1 MPDNTLRARD
11 EAFWQTFA
19 DRYDVEPGPLNLENG
34 YFGRMSRTVVEEY
47 QRNIELINRSN
58 SVYVRQRFEQDDSL
72 KIRAQ
77 LARLIGAPADS
88 VALTRNASEGLQ
100 SLIRNYN
107 RLQPG
112 DQVLIC
118 DLEYDTVKGAMRWLA
133 RNRGVEVVE
142 IEHAHPA
149 TFDSLLNTYRETFA
163 RYPRLKLMALT
174 HVTHRTGLVMPV
186 QAIAAAAKEHGIDVI
201 LDGAHALGQIE
212 FDLTELGIYFAGFN
226 LHKWIGA
233 PLTLGFIYIA
243 PERLADI
250 DPDMGEMHFPVT
262 DIRART
268 PYSTPNIP
276 ALLTLPLVLEEHH
289 AMGGAAAKG
298 SRLNHL
304 RNLWVR
310 PARELPGIEVLTP
323 DDPRLYCGITSMR
336 FIAQTDQQ
344 AMVERLLNRYNLFTV
359 VRTGAACGPCIR
371 ITPGLTTTAEHMTR
385 LTRALTLLSND
396 NTGSCRSEHARDGRE
411 R

>member
-1 MPDNTLRARD
+1 MPDNTRRARD

-19 DRYDVEPGPLNLENG
+19 DRYDLQPGPINLENG

-47 QRNIELINRSN
+47 QRNIELINRGN
-58 SVYVRQRFEQDDSL
+58 SVHVRQRFEQGESI
-72 KIRAQ
+72 KIQAQ
-77 LARLIGAPADS
+77 VANLIGVSAET
-88 VALTRNASEGLQ
+88 VALTSNATEGLQ

-133 RNRGVEVVE
+133 KHRGVDVIE
-142 IEHAHPA
+142 IEHRHPA
-149 TFDSLLNTYRETFA
+149 SFDSLIAAYRETFA

-201 LDGAHALGQIE
+201 LDGAHALGQFE
-212 FDLTELGIYFAGFN
+212 FNLDELGIDFAAYN

-233 PLTLGFIYIA
+233 PLTLGFLYIA

-250 DPDMGEMHFPVT
+250 DPDMGEMHFPPT

-276 ALLTLPLVLEEHH
+276 ALLTLPLVIEEHH
-289 AMGGAAAKG
+289 AMGGSAAKG
-298 SRLNHL
+298 SRLNYL

-310 PARELPGIEVLTP
+310 AVRELPDIEVLTP

-336 FIAQTDQQ
+336 FTAQADQQ
-344 AMVERLLNRYNLFTV
+344 AMVERLLNDYNLFTV

-371 ITPGLTTTAEHMTR
+371 ITPGLTTTADHMKR
-385 LTRALTLLSND
+385 LVTALTEL
-396 NTGSCRSEHARDGRE
+396 R
-411 R
+411 

>member
-1 MPDNTLRARD
+1 MPDNTRRTRD

-19 DRYDVEPGPLNLENG
+19 DRYAVEPGPLNLENG

-47 QRNIELINRSN
+47 QRNIELINRGN
-58 SVYVRQRFEQDDSL
+58 SVHVRQRFEQGESV

-77 LARLIGAPADS
+77 LAELIGAPAEA
-88 VALTRNASEGLQ
+88 VAFTCNASDGLQ

-107 RLQPG
+107 RLAPG
-112 DQVLIC
+112 DQVLIS

-133 RNRGVEVVE
+133 RYRGVEVIE
-142 IEHAHPA
+142 IEHHHPA
-149 TFDSLLNTYRETFA
+149 SFDSLLTAYREAFV

-186 QAIAAAAKEHGIDVI
+186 QAIAAAAREHGIDVI

-212 FDLTELGIYFAGFN
+212 FDLEKLGIAFAGYN

-262 DIRART
+262 DIRARM

-276 ALLTLPLVLEEHH
+276 ALLTLPLVFEEHH
-289 AMGGAAAKG
+289 AMGGSVAKG
-298 SRLNHL
+298 MRLNYL
-304 RNLWVR
+304 RNRWVDAVR
-310 PARELPGIEVLTP
+310 GLPGIEIMTP
-323 DDPRLYCGITSMR
+323 DDPRLYCAITSMR
-336 FIAQTDQQ
+336 FTRHADQQ
-344 AMVERLLNRYNLFTV
+344 AMVERLLNDYNLFTV
-359 VRTGAACGPCIR
+359 MRSGAACGPCIR
-371 ITPGLTTTAEHMTR
+371 ITPGLTTTAADMDR
-385 LTRALTLLSND
+385 LARALTEL
-396 NTGSCRSEHARDGRE
+396 R
-411 R
+411 

>member
-1 MPDNTLRARD
+1 MPDNTRRARD
-11 EAFWQTFA
+11 ETFWQTFA
-19 DRYDVEPGPLNLENG
+19 DRYAVEPGPINLENG

-47 QRNIELINRSN
+47 QRHIEFINRSN
-58 SVYVRQRFEQDDSL
+58 SVHVRQRFEQGEMQ
-72 KIRAQ
+72 KINAQ
-77 LARLIGAPADS
+77 LAELVGVPADS
-88 VALTRNASEGLQ
+88 VVLTRNASDGLQ

-133 RNRGVEVVE
+133 RNRGVEVIE
-142 IEHAHPA
+142 INHAHPA
-149 TFDSLLNTYRETFA
+149 TFDSLLASYREAFV
-163 RYPRLKLMALT
+163 RHPKLKLMALT

-201 LDGAHALGQIE
+201 LDGAHALGQID
-212 FDLTELGIYFAGFN
+212 FNLDELGISFAGYN

-250 DPDMGEMHFPVT
+250 DPDMGEMSFPAT

-268 PYSTPNIP
+268 PHSTPNIP
-276 ALLTLPLVLEEHH
+276 ALLTLPLVLEEHRT
-289 AMGGAAAKG
+289 MGGSAAKG
-298 SRLNHL
+298 ARLNYL

-310 PARELPGIEVLTP
+310 AVRELPGIEVMTP

-336 FIAQTDQQ
+336 FTRQADQQ
-344 AMVERLLNRYNLFTV
+344 PMVERLLRDYNLFTV
-359 VRTGAACGPCIR
+359 MRSGAASGPCIR
-371 ITPGLTTTAEHMTR
+371 ITPGLTTTAAHME
-385 LTRALTLLSND
+385 LLARALTEL
-396 NTGSCRSEHARDGRE
+396 R
-411 R
+411 

>member
-1 MPDNTLRARD
+1 MPDNTRRARD
-11 EAFWQTFA
+11 EAFWRTFA
-19 DRYDVEPGPLNLENG
+19 DRYAVEPGPVNLENG

-58 SVYVRQRFEQDDSL
+58 SVHVRQRFEQGESL
-72 KIRAQ
+72 EIRAQ
-77 LARLIGAPADS
+77 LAELVGVPADT
-88 VALTRNASEGLQ
+88 VALTRNASDGLQ

-107 RLQPG
+107 RLMPG
-112 DQVLIC
+112 DQVLMC

-133 RNRGVEVVE
+133 RHRGVEVIE
-142 IEHAHPA
+142 IEHSHPA
-149 TFDSLLNTYRETFA
+149 SFDSLLATYREAFE

-186 QAIAAAAKEHGIDVI
+186 QAIASAAKEHGIDVI
-201 LDGAHALGQIE
+201 LDGAHALGQIQ
-212 FDLTELGIYFAGFN
+212 FNLDNLGIAFAGFN

-276 ALLTLPLVLEEHH
+276 ALLTLPLVFEEHL
-289 AMGGAAAKG
+289 AMGGSAAKG
-298 SRLNHL
+298 ARLNYL
-304 RNLWVR
+304 RNRWVS
-310 PARELPGIEVLTP
+310 AVRELPGIEVMTP

-336 FIAQTDQQ
+336 FTRHADQQ
-344 AMVERLLNRYNLFTV
+344 AMVERLLKDYNLFTV
-359 VRTGAACGPCIR
+359 VRSGAASGPCIR
-371 ITPGLTTTAEHMTR
+371 ITPGLTTTGADMD
-385 LTRALTLLSND
+385 LLARALTEL
-396 NTGSCRSEHARDGRE
+396 R
-411 R
+411 

>member
-11 EAFWQTFA
+11 ELFWQTFA
-19 DRYDVEPGPLNLENG
+19 DRYAVEAGPINLENG

-58 SVYVRQRFEQDDSL
+58 SVYVRQHFEKTDGTR
-72 KIRAQ
+72 IRTR
-77 LARLIGAPADS
+77 LAELIDVPADS
-88 VALTRNASEGLQ
+88 VAFTRNASDALQ

-133 RNRGVEVVE
+133 RHRGVEVIE

-149 TFDSLLNTYRETFA
+149 SFDSLLGAYREAFA
-163 RYPRLKLMALT
+163 RYPRLRLMALT

-186 QAIAAAAKEHGIDVI
+186 QAIAAAAREHGVDVI
-201 LDGAHALGQIE
+201 LDGAHALGQID
-212 FDLTELGIYFAGFN
+212 FNLAELGIEFAGFN

-233 PLTLGFIYIA
+233 PLTLGFLYIA
-243 PERLADI
+243 PHRLADI

-262 DIRART
+262 DILART

-276 ALLTLPLVLEEHH
+276 ALLTLPLVFEEHR

-298 SRLNHL
+298 TRLNYL
-304 RNLWVR
+304 RNLWVGAVR
-310 PARELPGIEVLTP
+310 HLQGIEVLTP
-323 DDPRLYCGITSMR
+323 DDPRLYCGITSLR
-336 FIAQTDQQ
+336 FTGQADQQ
-344 AMVERLLNRYNLFTV
+344 VMVQRLLEDYNLFTV
-359 VRTGAACGPCIR
+359 VRSGAACGPCIR
-371 ITPGLTTTAEHMTR
+371 ITPGLTTTGEHMMR
-385 LTRALTLLSND
+385 LVGALKELA
-396 NTGSCRSEHARDGRE
+396 G
-411 R
+411 

>member
-1 MPDNTLRARD
+1 MPDNTRRARD
-11 EAFWQTFA
+11 ESFWQTFA
-19 DRYDVEPGPLNLENG
+19 DRYAVEPGPINLENG

-58 SVYVRQRFEQDDSL
+58 SVHVRQHFEQTESL
-72 KIRAQ
+72 DIRAQ
-77 LARLIGAPADS
+77 LAEMMGVRAHSI
-88 VALTRNASEGLQ
+88 ALTRNASDGLQ

-112 DQVLIC
+112 DQVLLC

-133 RNRGVEVVE
+133 RHRGVEVIE
-142 IEHAHPA
+142 IDHQHPA
-149 TFDSLLNTYRETFA
+149 TFDSLLATYREAFV

-186 QAIAAAAKEHGIDVI
+186 QAIAALAKEHGVDVI
-201 LDGAHALGQIE
+201 LDGAHALGQME
-212 FDLTELGIYFAGFN
+212 FDLESLGIAFAGYN

-243 PERLADI
+243 PQRLADI
-250 DPDMGEMHFPVT
+250 DPDMGEMHFPIN

-276 ALLTLPLVLEEHH
+276 ALMTLPLVLEEHQ
-289 AMGGAAAKG
+289 AMGGSAAKG
-298 SRLNHL
+298 ARLNYL
-304 RNLWVR
+304 RNRWVNAVR
-310 PARELPGIEVLTP
+310 DLPGIEVMTP

-336 FIAQTDQQ
+336 FTRHADQHLM
-344 AMVERLLNRYNLFTV
+344 AERLLNEYNLFTV
-359 VRTGAACGPCIR
+359 ARSGAASGPCIR
-371 ITPGLTTTAEHMTR
+371 ITPGLTTTAADVER
-385 LTRALTLLSND
+385 LAQALTEL
-396 NTGSCRSEHARDGRE
+396 R
-411 R
+411 

>member
-1 MPDNTLRARD
+1 MPDNTRRARD
-11 EAFWQTFA
+11 EAFWRTFA
-19 DRYDVEPGPLNLENG
+19 DRYAVEPGPVNLENG

-58 SVYVRQRFEQDDSL
+58 SVHVRQRFEQGESL
-72 KIRAQ
+72 EIRAQ
-77 LARLIGAPADS
+77 LAELVGVPADT
-88 VALTRNASEGLQ
+88 VALTRNASDGLQ

-107 RLQPG
+107 RLTPG

-133 RNRGVEVVE
+133 RHRGVEVIE
-142 IEHAHPA
+142 IEHSHPA
-149 TFDSLLNTYRETFA
+149 SFDSLLATYREAFV

-186 QAIAAAAKEHGIDVI
+186 QAIAAAAREHGIDVI

-212 FDLTELGIYFAGFN
+212 FNLDELGIAFAGYN

-276 ALLTLPLVLEEHH
+276 ALLTLPLVFEEHR
-289 AMGGAAAKG
+289 AMGGSAAKG
-298 SRLNHL
+298 ARLNYL
-304 RNLWVR
+304 RNRWVS
-310 PARELPGIEVLTP
+310 AVRELPGIEVMTP

-336 FIAQTDQQ
+336 FTRHADQQ
-344 AMVERLLNRYNLFTV
+344 AMVERLLKDYNLFTV
-359 VRTGAACGPCIR
+359 ARSGAASGPCIR
-371 ITPGLTTTAEHMTR
+371 ITPGLTTTAADMD
-385 LTRALTLLSND
+385 LLARALTEL
-396 NTGSCRSEHARDGRE
+396 R
-411 R
+411 

>member
-1 MPDNTLRARD
+1 MPDNTRRARD

-77 LARLIGAPADS
+77 LARLIGVPADS
-88 VALTRNASEGLQ
+88 IALTRNASEGLQ

-112 DQVLIC
+112 DQVLFC

-133 RNRGVEVVE
+133 RNRGVEVIE
-142 IEHAHPA
+142 IEHTHPA
-149 TFDSLLNTYRETFA
+149 TFDGLLNTYREAFA
-163 RYPRLKLMALT
+163 KYPRLKLMALT

-212 FDLTELGIYFAGFN
+212 FDLTDLGIYFAGFN

-243 PERLADI
+243 PERLANI
-250 DPDMGEMHFPVT
+250 DPDMGEMHYPPT

-268 PYSTPNIP
+268 SYSTPNIP
-276 ALLTLPLVLEEHH
+276 ALLTLHLVLEEHW
-289 AMGGAAAKG
+289 AMGGAGAKG
-298 SRLNHL
+298 ARLNYL

-310 PARELPGIEVLTP
+310 EVRELPGIEVLTP

-336 FIAQTDQQ
+336 FTQQADQQ
-344 AMVERLLNRYNLFTV
+344 VMVERLLNDYNLFTV
-359 VRTGAACGPCIR
+359 VRSGAACGPCIR
-371 ITPGLTTTAEHMTR
+371 VTPGLTSTADHMQQLIT
-385 LTRALTLLSND
+385 ALKEL
-396 NTGSCRSEHARDGRE
+396 R
-411 R
+411 

>member
-1 MPDNTLRARD
+1 MPDNTRRARD

-19 DRYDVEPGPLNLENG
+19 DRYAVEPGPLNLENG

-47 QRNIELINRSN
+47 QRNIELINRGN
-58 SVYVRQRFEQDDSL
+58 SVHVRQRFEQGESV

-77 LARLIGAPADS
+77 LAELIGAPAEA
-88 VALTRNASEGLQ
+88 VAFTRNASDGLQ

-107 RLQPG
+107 RLEPG
-112 DQVLIC
+112 DQVLLC
-118 DLEYDTVKGAMRWLA
+118 DLEYDTVKSAMRWLA
-133 RNRGVEVVE
+133 RYRGVEVIE
-142 IEHAHPA
+142 IEHRRPA
-149 TFDSLLNTYRETFA
+149 SFDSLLATYREAFT

-186 QAIAAAAKEHGIDVI
+186 QAIAAAAREHGIDVI

-212 FDLTELGIYFAGFN
+212 FNLDELGIAFAGYN

-250 DPDMGEMHFPVT
+250 DPDMDEMHFPDT

-276 ALLTLPLVLEEHH
+276 ALLTLPLVFEEHQ
-289 AMGGAAAKG
+289 AMGGSVAKG
-298 SRLNHL
+298 ARLNYL
-304 RNLWVR
+304 RNRWVD
-310 PARELPGIEVLTP
+310 AVRELPGIEVLTP

-336 FIAQTDQQ
+336 FTRHADQQ
-344 AMVERLLNRYNLFTV
+344 AMVERLLNDYNLFTV
-359 VRTGAACGPCIR
+359 ARSGAACGPCIR
-371 ITPGLTTTAEHMTR
+371 ITPGLTTMAADMDV
-385 LTRALTLLSND
+385 LARALNEL
-396 NTGSCRSEHARDGRE
+396 R
-411 R
+411 

>member
-1 MPDNTLRARD
+1 MPDNTRRARD

-19 DRYDVEPGPLNLENG
+19 DRYAVEPGPLNLENG

-47 QRNIELINRSN
+47 QRNIELINRGN
-58 SVYVRQRFEQDDSL
+58 SVYVRQRFEQGESV

-77 LARLIGAPADS
+77 LAELIGAPAEA
-88 VALTRNASEGLQ
+88 VAFTRNASDGLQ

-107 RLQPG
+107 RLEPG
-112 DQVLIC
+112 DQVLLC
-118 DLEYDTVKGAMRWLA
+118 DLEYDTVKSAMRWLA
-133 RNRGVEVVE
+133 RYRGVEVIE
-142 IEHAHPA
+142 IEHRRPA
-149 TFDSLLNTYRETFA
+149 SFDSLLATYREAFT

-186 QAIAAAAKEHGIDVI
+186 QAIAAAAREHGIDVI

-212 FDLTELGIYFAGFN
+212 FNLDELGIAFAGYN

-250 DPDMGEMHFPVT
+250 DPDMGEMHFPDT

-276 ALLTLPLVLEEHH
+276 ALLTLPLVFEEHQ
-289 AMGGAAAKG
+289 AMGGSVAKG
-298 SRLNHL
+298 ARLNYL
-304 RNLWVR
+304 RNRWVDAVR
-310 PARELPGIEVLTP
+310 ALPGIEVLTP

-336 FIAQTDQQ
+336 FTRHADQQ
-344 AMVERLLNRYNLFTV
+344 VMVERLLNDYNLFTV
-359 VRTGAACGPCIR
+359 ARSGAASGPCIR
-371 ITPGLTTTAEHMTR
+371 ITPGLTTMAADMDV
-385 LTRALTLLSND
+385 LARALNEL
-396 NTGSCRSEHARDGRE
+396 R
-411 R
+411 

>member
-1 MPDNTLRARD
+1 MPDNTRRARD

-19 DRYDVEPGPLNLENG
+19 DRYDVQPGPINLENG

-47 QRNIELINRSN
+47 HRNIELINRSN
-58 SVYVRQRFEQDDSL
+58 SVYVRQRFEQSDSM

-77 LARLIGAPADS
+77 LAGLIGVPAQS
-88 VALTRNASEGLQ
+88 VALTSNATDGLQ

-133 RNRGVEVVE
+133 RHRDVEVIE
-142 IEHAHPA
+142 IDHAHPA
-149 TFDSLLNTYRETFA
+149 SFDSLLATYRETFA
-163 RYPRLKLMALT
+163 RHPRLKLMALT

-186 QAIAAAAKEHGIDVI
+186 QAIAAAAKEHGVDVI
-201 LDGAHALGQIE
+201 LDGAHALGQME
-212 FDLTELGIYFAGFN
+212 FDLEAMGITFAAYN
-226 LHKWIGA
+226 LHKWMGA

-262 DIRART
+262 DTRART

-276 ALLTLPLVLEEHH
+276 ALLTLPLVLEEHW

-298 SRLNHL
+298 ARLNYL

-310 PARELPGIEVLTP
+310 AVREQPGIEVMTP

-336 FIAQTDQQ
+336 FTAHADQQ
-344 AMVERLLNRYNLFTV
+344 VMAEKLLSDYNLFTV
-359 VRTGAACGPCIR
+359 VRNGAASGPCIR
-371 ITPGLTTTAEHMTR
+371 ITPGLTSTAADMN
-385 LTRALTLLSND
+385 LLASALMELS
-396 NTGSCRSEHARDGRE
+396 
-411 R
+411 